1 MHCKHSNNSFAVKCY
16 LFQDETD
23 PLRYLSWADGFII
36 VYSITDR
43 ASFDKARDSLVKVTD
58 HLKTSS
64 RQCPL
69 ALVGNKIDL
78 ERYRVISKA
87 EGQTLATDFE
97 AAFYE
102 STAAEE
108 FEYVE
113 DLFHGMIH
121 AIQRERGERNV
132 PFQPLY
138 ISDERYNAAQRNRPR
153 SPRNSTDGKKEDK
166 NQPKK
171 NTPSFKL
178 SKLRKNFNI
187 FN

>member
-1 MHCKHSNNSFAVKCY
+1 M
-16 LFQDETD
+16 
-23 PLRYLSWADGFII
+23 I

-43 ASFDKARDSLVKVTD
+43 SSFEKAREYLATVAEY
-58 HLKTSS
+58 LKTSS
-64 RQCPL
+64 RDCPL

-87 EGQTLATDFE
+87 DGQSLASEYE
-97 AAFYE
+97 ATFYE
-102 STAAEE
+102 CTAAEE

-113 DLFHGMIH
+113 DIFHGMIH
-121 AIQRERGERNV
+121 AIQRERGERNF

-138 ISDERYNAAQRNRPR
+138 ISEEKYSTAQRNRPR
-153 SPRNSTDGKKEDK
+153 SPRNSTVEKKDDK

-178 SKLRKNFNI
+178 FSKNFKI

>member
-1 MHCKHSNNSFAVKCY
+1 MV
-16 LFQDETD
+16 
-23 PLRYLSWADGFII
+23 

-43 ASFDKARDSLVKVTD
+43 NSFDKARDYLVTVAEY
-58 HLKTSS
+58 LKTSS
-64 RQCPL
+64 RDCPL

-87 EGQTLATDFE
+87 DGQTLASDFE
-97 AAFYE
+97 ATFYE
-102 STAAEE
+102 CSAAEE

-113 DLFHGMIH
+113 DIFHGVIH

-132 PFQPLY
+132 AFQPLY
-138 ISDERYNAAQRNRPR
+138 ISEEKYNAAQRNRPR
-153 SPRNSTDGKKEDK
+153 SPRNSTDGKKDDK
-166 NQPKK
+166 SPAKK

-178 SKLRKNFNI
+178 FSKNFKI

>member
-1 MHCKHSNNSFAVKCY
+1 MRNVPVF

-23 PLRYLSWADGFII
+23 PLRYLRWADGFIV

-43 ASFDKARDSLVKVTD
+43 SSFDKARDNLVTVAD

-87 EGQTLATDFE
+87 EGQTLASDFE
-97 AAFYE
+97 ATFYE

-121 AIQRERGERNV
+121 AIQRERGERNF

-138 ISDERYNAAQRNRPR
+138 ISEDRYSAAQRNRPR
-153 SPRNSTDGKKEDK
+153 SPRSSTDAKKEDK

-178 SKLRKNFNI
+178 RFGKNFKI

>member
-1 MHCKHSNNSFAVKCY
+1 MIC
-16 LFQDETD
+16 LFLFKDDSD
-23 PLRYLSWADGFII
+23 PLRYLRWADGFMV
-36 VYSITDR
+36 VYSITNR
-43 ASFDKARDSLVKVTD
+43 ASFEKARAYLLTVAD
-58 HLKTSS
+58 HLKISS
-64 RQCPL
+64 RDCPL
-69 ALVGNKIDL
+69 AVVGNKIDL

-87 EGQTLATDFE
+87 DGQTLANDFE
-97 AAFYE
+97 ATFYE

-121 AIQRERGERNV
+121 AIQRERGERNF

-138 ISDERYNAAQRNRPR
+138 ISEEKYNAAQRNRPR
-153 SPRNSTDGKKEDK
+153 SPRNSTDGKKDDK

-178 SKLRKNFNI
+178 FSKNFKI